1 MNENHITKISDELRL
16 RPEQVRATAELFDQ
30 AATVPFIARY
40 RKEITGSLDFDVSF
54 MWDRVGQPTT
64 DAEGNTPKPDDYRL
78 MIGIK
83 WSL

>member
-1 MNENHITKISDELRL
+1 MTAANSDLGGYTHHMLISLES
-16 RPEQVRATAELFDQ
+16 
-30 AATVPFIARY
+30 
-40 RKEITGSLDFDVSF
+40 EITNSFDFDVSF

-64 DAEGNTPKPDDYRL
+64 DADGNTPKPDDYRF